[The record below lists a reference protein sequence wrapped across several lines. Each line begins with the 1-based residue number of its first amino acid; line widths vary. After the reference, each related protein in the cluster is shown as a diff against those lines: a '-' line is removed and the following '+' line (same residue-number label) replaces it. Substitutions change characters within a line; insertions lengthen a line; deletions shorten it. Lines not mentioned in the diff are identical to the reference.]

1 MTPAIAQTT
10 SAPSPSEVSTED
22 IAALRTSLRG
32 NVLTA
37 EDGAAFQKAGEVWNK
52 MYQERTPRVIVQPL
66 GNTDV
71 VKALKFAEDHSLE
84 VAVKGGGHSA
94 LGHGLIDGGLV
105 IDMSLM
111 RGVVVDPTAKTA
123 VIQGGATL
131 GDIDEEMG
139 VYDLM
144 FPLGHYRRTGMGL
157 ILGGGLGVAAR
168 KFGVASEHL
177 TSVTL
182 VTAQGEVVT
191 CSQDVE
197 EDLFWACHGAAP
209 NFGVVTSVTV
219 RLHDVGPYYGGLM
232 LLPGA
237 HYQEVARFLSHVAST
252 DRDLCM
258 MSAQAM
264 HPEAGPIVPCMIHYF
279 GPKSAA
285 EKAEVLAPLRTL
297 GPIMDTVGQMTY
309 AQTQDTLTGPL
320 DGMPPVHVYWVS
332 NKLQGLPTDDFI
344 QTYARLFAEAPPE
357 LAPSMLILDLQGG
370 EGFEKPAYG
379 PLYLS
384 KPTMASWYAIVCW
397 TDVSYAEKAI
407 AYAKRIK
414 ETLAPF
420 STAQEYANMCSAG
433 ATQSAEMVGG
443 EESLQRLRAV
453 KQKWDPTNKFRSNHN
468 IST

>member
-1 MTPAIAQTT
+1 MGTVAGSIDEARPLTFVEHSLRSSGSQSRNEAFDVSCVRSKKCPLVANFSTMTPATAQAT
-10 SAPSPSEVSTED
+10 SASPELSQEAT
-22 IAALRTSLRG
+22 AALRTSLRG
-32 NVLTA
+32 NVLTVD
-37 EDGAAFQKAGEVWNK
+37 DGAAFQKAGEVWNK
-52 MYQERTPRVIVQPL
+52 MYQDRAPRVIVQPL

-71 VKALKFAEDHSLE
+71 VKALKFAEDHSLD

-111 RGVVVDPTAKTA
+111 RGVVVDPVTKTA

-182 VTAQGEVVT
+182 VTAEGEVVT
-191 CSQDVE
+191 CSRDVE

-237 HYQEVARFLSHVAST
+237 HYHEVARFLS
-252 DRDLCM
+252 
-258 MSAQAM
+258 
-264 HPEAGPIVPCMIHYF
+264 
-279 GPKSAA
+279 
-285 EKAEVLAPLRTL
+285 
-297 GPIMDTVGQMTY
+297 QMTY
-309 AQTQDTLTGPL
+309 AQTQDSMTGPL

-344 QTYARLFAEAPPE
+344 QTYDELFSGAPPE

-384 KPTMASWYAIVCW
+384 KPTMASWYAIICW
-397 TDVSYAEKAI
+397 TDVSDREKGI
-407 AYAKRIK
+407 AYAKKIK

-420 STAQEYANMCSAG
+420 STAQEYANMCSAEG
-433 ATQSAEMVGG
+433 TQSAEMVGG
-443 EESLQRLRAV
+443 EESLQRLRSV

-468 IST
+468 ISI